1 MKTAFQKLFTSPL
14 LWGGLLSFGFY
25 FLIHNGLLNQ
35 PLIVRYFAGHP
46 VEYITTIMFFIG
58 VAVLGIKYLHVLSQR
73 HLLRQSPILEPA
85 HKVDVRYADH
95 YLDSLIQYEKKHGSS
110 ILTRRLQLA
119 LNFVRRCGSA
129 EELDTELRYLSDEDA
144 AKADTDYGLV
154 RLILWAVPML
164 GFLGTVIGITAA
176 LDSLDLNT
184 INESSRKLSEGLAVA
199 FDTTGLAIALDV
211 ALFFIQ
217 FVVYREENNL
227 IWETDKLTDNEL
239 RGRFELGV
247 SSEDNGQLTAVRRMI
262 ETVINSLEQ
271 LTARQSK
278 IWEQSMSV
286 ANQRFSQL
294 TEQNAEILKKSLLSA
309 LDESLSHHA
318 QSLVHAESQ
327 LINQARETTL
337 KFSDAL
343 KQNAAGLLSLQEETV
358 RQTVAVRDVIGT
370 STQLVKLEER
380 LHENL
385 AALAQVGNFEETV
398 NSLAATIHLLN
409 GRHHFGEYKR
419 A

>member
-1 MKTAFQKLFTSPL
+1 MKTAFRKIFTSPI
-14 LWGGLLSFGFY
+14 LWGGLLSLGFY
-25 FLIHNGLLNQ
+25 FLIHNGVLNH

-46 VEYITTIMFFIG
+46 VEYITTIMFFVGI
-58 VAVLGIKYLHVLSQR
+58 AILGIKYLHVLFQR
-73 HLLRQSPILEPA
+73 HLLRQSPILEPDY
-85 HKVDVRYADH
+85 KVDVRYTNR
-95 YLDSLIQYEKKHGSS
+95 YLNILSQHEQKYGSS

-227 IWETDKLTDNEL
+227 IRETDKLADDEL
-239 RGRFELGV
+239 RGRFEQGI
-247 SSEDNGQLTAVRRMI
+247 SSEDNSQITAVRRML
-262 ETVINSLEQ
+262 ETVITSLEQ
-271 LTARQSK
+271 LTTRQSK

-286 ANQRFSQL
+286 ANQRFSQV
-294 TEQNAEILKKSLLSA
+294 TEQNVEILKSSLLSA

-327 LINQARETTL
+327 LMDRARETTL

-358 RQTVAVRDVIGT
+358 RQTEAVRDVVGT
-370 STQLVKLEER
+370 STQLIKLEER

-398 NSLAATIHLLN
+398 NSLAAAIHLLN

>member
-1 MKTAFQKLFTSPL
+1 M
-14 LWGGLLSFGFY
+14 
-25 FLIHNGLLNQ
+25 IHNGLINQ
-35 PLIVRYFAGHP
+35 PLIIRYFAGHP

-58 VAVLGIKYLHVLSQR
+58 IAILGTKYLRILFQR
-73 HLLRQSPILEPA
+73 SLLRKSPVLEPDY
-85 HKVDVRYADH
+85 KVDIRYVDR
-95 YLDSLIQYEKKHGSS
+95 YLDMLFRHEKKYGSS
-110 ILTRRLQLA
+110 ILTHRLRLA

-144 AKADTDYGLV
+144 AKADADYGLV

-164 GFLGTVIGITAA
+164 GFLGTVIGITTA

-211 ALFFIQ
+211 VLFFIQ

-227 IWETDKLTDNEL
+227 IGETDKQTNDEL
-239 RGRFELGV
+239 RGRFEL
-247 SSEDNGQLTAVRRMI
+247 SITSEDNSQIIAVRRML
-262 ETVINSLEQ
+262 ETVITSLEQ
-271 LTARQSK
+271 LTTRQSK

-294 TEQNAEILKKSLLSA
+294 TEQNAEVLKNSLLSA
-309 LDESLSHHA
+309 LDESLSHHT
-318 QSLVHAESQ
+318 QSLVQAESQ
-327 LINQARETTL
+327 LIERARETTL

-343 KQNAAGLLSLQEETV
+343 KQNAGGLLSLQEETV
-358 RQTVAVRDVIGT
+358 RQTEALRNVIGT
-370 STQLVKLEER
+370 STQLIKLEER

>member
-1 MKTAFQKLFTSPL
+1 LKTAFQKIITSPI

-25 FLIHNGLLNQ
+25 FLIHNGLINQ
-35 PLIVRYFAGHP
+35 PLISRYFAGHP

-58 VAVLGIKYLHVLSQR
+58 VAILGIKYLRILFQR
-73 HLLRQSPILEPA
+73 HLLRQSPILEPDY
-85 HKVDVRYADH
+85 KVDVRYTDR
-95 YLDSLIQYEKKHGSS
+95 YLDTLLRHEKKYGSS
-110 ILTRRLQLA
+110 ILTRRLRLA

-144 AKADTDYGLV
+144 AKADADYGLV

-176 LDSLDLNT
+176 LDSLDLNI

-227 IWETDKLTDNEL
+227 IWETDKRTDDEL

-247 SSEDNGQLTAVRRMI
+247 SSEDNSQIIAVRRML
-262 ETVINSLEQ
+262 ETVISSLEQ
-271 LTARQSK
+271 LTTRQSK

-294 TEQNAEILKKSLLSA
+294 TEQNAEILKTSLLAA
-309 LDESLSHHA
+309 LDESLSRHS

-327 LINQARETTL
+327 LIERTRETTL

-343 KQNAAGLLSLQEETV
+343 KQNATGLLSLQEETV
-358 RQTVAVRDVIGT
+358 RQTEALRNVIGT
-370 STQLVKLEER
+370 SSQLIKLEER

-385 AALAQVGNFEETV
+385 TALAQVGNFEETV

>member
-1 MKTAFQKLFTSPL
+1 LKTVLQKIFISPL

-25 FLIHNGLLNQ
+25 CSIHNGLLTH

-46 VEYITTIMFFIG
+46 VEYFTTIMFFIG
-58 VAVLGIKYLHVLSQR
+58 IAILGIKYGHVLFQR
-73 HLLRQSPILEPA
+73 HLLRQSPILEPDY
-85 HKVDVRYADH
+85 KIDVH
-95 YLDSLIQYEKKHGSS
+95 YTDRSLHVLSQHEQKYGSS
-110 ILTRRLQLA
+110 LLTRRLRLA

-129 EELDTELRYLSDEDA
+129 EELDTELRYLADEDA
-144 AKADTDYGLV
+144 AKADADYGLV

-227 IWETDKLTDNEL
+227 LRETDKRTDDEL
-239 RGRFELGV
+239 RGRFELGGG
-247 SSEDNGQLTAVRRMI
+247 SEDNSQIVAVRRML
-262 ETVINSLEQ
+262 ETVITSLEQ
-271 LTARQSK
+271 LAARQSK

-294 TEQNAEILKKSLLSA
+294 TEQNAEMLKSSLLSA
-309 LDESLSHHA
+309 LDKSLTHHA

-327 LINQARETTL
+327 LMDRARETTL

-358 RQTVAVRDVIGT
+358 RQTEALRDVIGT
-370 STQLVKLEER
+370 STQLVKLEEH

-385 AALAQVGNFEETV
+385 TALAQVGNFEETV
-398 NSLAATIHLLN
+398 NSLAAAIHLLN